1 MDIIDFASQI
11 LLGENLEDKLVQVD
25 EITYKKHLGADIP
38 KFPSR
43 NKKLQ
48 FSDKQLR
55 FPRGHFHLDD
65 KKAMALSSFANHEL
79 LAIEIMA
86 ASLILFPHDTEEM
99 KRFKQGIIKTI
110 QDEQKHFSLY
120 TKRLNDLGYEF
131 GDFPVND
138 FFWRQMG
145 SIKTPQNYLA
155 IMALT
160 FESANLDFA
169 HYYEKIFQQVGD
181 NKTASILKVVYDDEI
196 SHVAFGVSY
205 FDRWR
210 KDKSL
215 WEYYNEHLP
224 FPLTPARGK
233 GQLFV
238 EEARRKAKMD
248 SEFIDKLATFDD
260 QFRVTKRKQWK

>member
-1 MDIIDFASQI
+1 MEITDFARQI
-11 LLGENLEDKLVQVD
+11 LFGEKLDDKLVQPS
-25 EITYKKHLGADIP
+25 EITFDKFEATDIP
-38 KFPSR
+38 SVPSR
-43 NKKLQ
+43 HSKIQ
-48 FSDKQLR
+48 FNEKQLR
-55 FPRGHFHLDD
+55 FPRGHFHLDE

-86 ASLILFPHDTEEM
+86 ASLLIFDHASEEM
-99 KRFKQGIIKTI
+99 KRFKQGIVKTI

-120 TKRLNDLGYEF
+120 TKRLNEYGHEF
-131 GDFPVND
+131 GDFPIND
-138 FFWRQMG
+138 FFWKKIG
-145 SIKTPQNYLA
+145 DIKTPQNYLA

-169 HYYEKIFQQVGD
+169 HYYEKIFQEVGD
-181 NKTASILKVVYDDEI
+181 TKTANILKVVYDDEI

-205 FDRWR
+205 FERWR
-210 KDKSL
+210 NDKSM

-224 FPLTPARGK
+224 FPMTPARGK

-248 SEFIDKLATFDD
+248 EDFIRKLADYQDD
-260 QFRVTKRKQWK
+260 YTVTKRKQWK